1 MERKQACS
9 RVTTFPLCLCRAA
22 AHPGFPESPASGT
35 VDPGL
40 GTSNRARPLPTSA
53 AKIHNIQKNHDIE
66 VWLEEFMKHLDLPLA
81 RRSLIKGAGLGLG
94 AGMVGALAGATAAPQ
109 AAAAA
114 TPEGGEIWSSEYWT
128 KKGDIP
134 LWMFRKRVGAPK
146 AGEPSRPVLFFVHGS
161 SVTSRSFDLN
171 VPGHGEYSVMNEFA
185 RYGFDCWT
193 MDHENYGKSGRTSG
207 NSDIASGVE
216 DLKAAVEVVARETGR
231 QKYHFLGESS
241 GALRAGAYAMVA
253 PERADRLVLAAFT
266 YKGEGSPTLTKRA
279 EQVDYYRTHNMR
291 KRDREMIRSIATR
304 DKPGT
309 SDAAAVEA
317 LADAEMPFGDQIPTG
332 TYLDMT
338 ANLPVVHPQKVQSP
352 VLLVRGEFDGIATV
366 ADLEEF
372 FNLLPNGDRQFI
384 ILPGTAHSVALATNR
399 QLFWHVTRAF
409 LTMPTPIAT

>member
-1 MERKQACS
+1 
-9 RVTTFPLCLCRAA
+9 
-22 AHPGFPESPASGT
+22 
-35 VDPGL
+35 
-40 GTSNRARPLPTSA
+40 
-53 AKIHNIQKNHDIE
+53 
-66 VWLEEFMKHLDLPLA
+66 MKHREQLLA
-81 RRSLIKGAGLGLG
+81 RRAVIKGAGLGL
-94 AGMVGALAGATAAPQ
+94 LAGSLADAMPTQSAVAATA
-109 AAAAA
+109 
-114 TPEGGEIWSSEYWT
+114 EGDEIWSSEYWA

-134 LWMFRKRVGAPK
+134 LWMYRKRLGAPK
-146 AGEPSRPVLFFVHGS
+146 AGEPSRTVLFFVHGS
-161 SVTSRSFDLN
+161 SVTSRPFDLN
-171 VPGHGEYSVMNEFA
+171 VPGQGEYSVMNEFA

-216 DLKAAVEVVARETGR
+216 DLKAAVEIVNKETGR
-231 QKYHFLGESS
+231 QNLHFLGESS

-279 EQVDYYRTHNMR
+279 EQLAYFRSHNMR
-291 KRDREMIRSIATR
+291 KRDRDMIRSIATR

-309 SDAAAVEA
+309 SDPAAVEV
-317 LADAEMPFGDQIPTG
+317 LADVEMQFGDQVPTG

-338 ANLPVVHPQKVQSP
+338 ANLPVVHPAKVLSP
-352 VLLVRGEFDGIATV
+352 VLLVRGEYDGIATV

-372 FNLLPNGDRQFI
+372 FNLLPSGDRQFI
-384 ILPGTAHSVALATNR
+384 ILPGTAHSVVLATNR